1 VRRASS
7 FAPFLVS
14 AAFLS
19 VAAVTFVWLRSAP
32 ESRSEPELA
41 QPDPRIRRLLR
52 ELQPAPPL
60 ERAPGPP
67 VRSPELPDVAAGKE
81 ELWRY
86 GERYLGWETLDDVD
100 LDEYS
105 PEDLHTWLEQ
115 DRELYAQ
122 ALQADEA
129 E

>member
-1 VRRASS
+1 
-7 FAPFLVS
+7 
-14 AAFLS
+14 
-19 VAAVTFVWLRSAP
+19 
-32 ESRSEPELA
+32 
-41 QPDPRIRRLLR
+41 
-52 ELQPAPPL
+52 
-60 ERAPGPP
+60 